1 MATQRYEYEVKQVIL
16 KESILGTGSGNL
28 SNLES
33 EINKMAKRGWKL
45 HTIETSSSG
54 SKGMFGGDR
63 IQAVLVFERP
73 VE

>member
-1 MATQRYEYEVKQVIL
+1 MAAQRYEYEVKQV
-16 KESILGTGSGNL
+16 TGSGNL